1 MNDLRL
7 NSATRSIYKEVD
19 MRNDTLDADKA
30 QLDKLRQQ
38 HQALLAKISQK
49 EGRIREKERKA
60 RNRRLYDYGGLVE
73 LAELTDHDKG
83 MVLGLLLDGA
93 RRIADGDPMA
103 HRWKQDGDR
112 LLDERS
118 AERRAANAKK
128 RGKPNAPTVTE
139 LVKAEASSAASRAA
153 ASISEPWTSS
163 ENI

>member
-1 MNDLRL
+1 M
-7 NSATRSIYKEVD
+7 S
-19 MRNDTLDADKA
+19 NDTLDADKA

-38 HQALLAKISQK
+38 HQALMAKISQK

-93 RRIADGDPMA
+93 QRIASDDPLIRQWKRIGD
-103 HRWKQDGDR
+103 Q
-112 LLDERS
+112 LLDQRA

-128 RGKPNAPTVTE
+128 RGQASASPTSALTTADTAPATDTEARPISKPWDRQTD
-139 LVKAEASSAASRAA
+139 
-153 ASISEPWTSS
+153 I
-163 ENI
+163 